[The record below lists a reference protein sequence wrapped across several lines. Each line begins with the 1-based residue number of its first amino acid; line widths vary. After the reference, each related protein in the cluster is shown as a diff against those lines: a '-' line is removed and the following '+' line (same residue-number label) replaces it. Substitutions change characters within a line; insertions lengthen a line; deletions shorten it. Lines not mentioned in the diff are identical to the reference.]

1 MTAEKKISFVL
12 EILLLCFRLVLGSI
26 FLYAGIIKVID
37 PSGFALSI
45 YNYHIL
51 PGWLIN
57 PFAIFLP
64 WIEVVVGA
72 ALIVGAFVSGAS
84 LIVTGLLFMFAVALA
99 FSLAR
104 GLDISCGCFSTSQ
117 NGDLITWTYLA
128 RDVVL
133 LAMSCLVFFFDQG
146 RFSLKN
152 LLKEKSIQ

>member
-1 MTAEKKISFVL
+1 MTAEKKITL
-12 EILLLCFRLVLGSI
+12 KIEILVLSFRLVLGGI

-37 PSGFALSI
+37 PFGFAQSI
-45 YNYHIL
+45 YNYHLL

-64 WIEVVVGA
+64 WIEIVVGA
-72 ALIVGAFVSGAS
+72 ALILGVFVPGSS

-117 NGDLITWTYLA
+117 KAGLITWKYLA
-128 RDVVL
+128 RDVVF
-133 LAMSCLVFFFDQG
+133 LAMSCAVFFFDQG
-146 RFSLKN
+146 HFSVKD
-152 LLKEKSIQ
+152 LLKKSIQ